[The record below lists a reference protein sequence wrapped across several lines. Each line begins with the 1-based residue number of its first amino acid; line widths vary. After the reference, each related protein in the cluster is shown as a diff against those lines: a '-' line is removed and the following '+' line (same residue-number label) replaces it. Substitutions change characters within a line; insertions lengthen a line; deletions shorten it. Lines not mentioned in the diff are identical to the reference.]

1 MLNKKGGVFTNEDES
16 RLKAFT
22 AQVSIG
28 LENAKLFEDVQNMK
42 NYNESILESMTNA
55 VITMNEEDI
64 IVSCNSA
71 GLRILGVRL
80 REILKIPMRDFFVN
94 GNAFIVDKILKLKE
108 PVDEDEEDRRHEG
121 DLMMDVDVVCSGKPT
136 SVNLTILPL
145 FSSEKKQLGSMIM
158 IEDISSEKRM
168 KSTMSRYIDPSISD
182 QLMAGG
188 EDLLGGRSV
197 MATVLF
203 SDIRSFTTL
212 TEELGPQGTVQLLN
226 EYFTVMV
233 DCLQKEGGMLDKFI
247 GDAMMAGFGLPISH
261 GDDPDRG
268 VRCAIDMIVQLNALN
283 AKRIAMGSREIKI
296 GIGLNTDTVV
306 SGNIG
311 SPKRMDYT
319 MIGDGVNLAARLES
333 GSKQYF
339 AKILISENTVKQL
352 KGTYK
357 LREIDL
363 VVVKGKTQPVSVY
376 EVLDHYSE
384 EEFPNLMETV
394 NHFNSGI
401 QHYKGGRF
409 ETAITAFEEALK
421 RNPKDRIC
429 DTYVERCKVLIAQ
442 PPEEGKWDGVWVMT
456 SK

>member
-1 MLNKKGGVFTNEDES
+1 
-16 RLKAFT
+16 
-22 AQVSIG
+22 
-28 LENAKLFEDVQNMK
+28 
-42 NYNESILESMTNA
+42 
-55 VITMNEEDI
+55 
-64 IVSCNSA
+64 
-71 GLRILGVRL
+71 
-80 REILKIPMRDFFVN
+80 
-94 GNAFIVDKILKLKE
+94 
-108 PVDEDEEDRRHEG
+108 
-121 DLMMDVDVVCSGKPT
+121 
-136 SVNLTILPL
+136 
-145 FSSEKKQLGSMIM
+145 
-158 IEDISSEKRM
+158 
-168 KSTMSRYIDPSISD
+168 
-182 QLMAGG
+182 
-188 EDLLGGRSV
+188 
-197 MATVLF
+197 
-203 SDIRSFTTL
+203 
-212 TEELGPQGTVQLLN
+212 
-226 EYFTVMV
+226 
-233 DCLQKEGGMLDKFI
+233 MLDKFI

-283 AKRIAMGSREIKI
+283 VKRVARGSKEIKI

-339 AKILISENTVKQL
+339 AKILISANTVKQL
-352 KGTYK
+352 KGTYR

-376 EVLDHYSE
+376 EVLDHYSD
-384 EEFPNLMETV
+384 EEFPNLMEVV

-409 ETAITAFEEALK
+409 DSAISAFEEALK
-421 RNPKDRIC
+421 RNPNDKIC
-429 DTYVERCKVLIAQ
+429 NTYIDRCKVLIAQ